1 VEVVV
6 EGVIILLVQGDRA
19 VVGLE
24 QQGLQTVDTVLLT
37 QVQVEVILKE
47 VLTLLAMEVLEL
59 LF

>member
-6 EGVIILLVQGDRA
+6 EGVIRLLALGDRA

-37 QVQVEVILKE
+37 QVQVEVMLKE
-47 VLTLLAMEVLEL
+47 VLTLLVMVVLD
-59 LF
+59 